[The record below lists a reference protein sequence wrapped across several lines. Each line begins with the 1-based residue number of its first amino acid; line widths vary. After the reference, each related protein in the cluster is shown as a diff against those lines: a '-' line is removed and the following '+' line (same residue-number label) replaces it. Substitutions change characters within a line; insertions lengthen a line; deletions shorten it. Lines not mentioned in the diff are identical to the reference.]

1 MKLPKVIAAIKLPT
15 TKEAYLQLKV
25 LLPYKKST
33 LLQLVHLITHI
44 KAKDGMLH
52 IYLKDKTIVH
62 CQLSITC
69 ILALLP
75 APQFL
80 QCHESYIINSNYITE
95 HIAGD
100 GGDFMINKLFRIPIS
115 RLHKEEAMIA
125 LAATAN

>member
-1 MKLPKVIAAIKLPT
+1 MKLPRVIAAAKAPT
-15 TKEAYLQLKV
+15 SHEAYLLLKV

-44 KAKDGMLH
+44 EAKDGKLNV
-52 IYLKDKTIVH
+52 YLKDKTIVP

-69 ILALLP
+69 LLAHLP

-80 QCHESYIINSNYITE
+80 QCHESYIINSHYITE

-100 GGDFMINKLFRIPIS
+100 GGNFIMNYTYQVPIS
-115 RLHKEEAMIA
+115 RHYKEEAMEA
-125 LAATAN
+125 MLAI